1 MHRNA
6 LFGAAA
12 CLALAAIPAIAASDE
27 QPPAAAGS
35 TANAADGQEPAGQ
48 GGWAVIGAS
57 GKLERGRN
65 VSAAQH
71 IAKGQ
76 YEVDFNSG
84 VGKCAYTATIA
95 GHKAQS
101 KVVPGFIVVQRRK
114 GVANG
119 VFVATFLTATLTPAD
134 YRFHLNVTC

>member
-1 MHRNA
+1 MLRYA

-12 CLALAAIPAIAASDE
+12 CLALAAIPAMAASDE

-35 TANAADGQEPAGQ
+35 TAAGNQEPTGQ
-48 GGWAVIGAS
+48 GGWAVVGT
-57 GKLERGRN
+57 GGNLERGHN
-65 VSAAQH
+65 ATGAQH
-71 IAKGQ
+71 LAKGQ
-76 YEVDFNSG
+76 YEVDFNSS

-95 GHKAQS
+95 GRKAQNRI
-101 KVVPGFIVVQRRK
+101 VPGFIVVQHRK